1 MTTIPSPISVIT
13 VTSFCLSDNIHL
25 VPFQW
30 SQPQVSVS
38 VIQSQ
43 VCVPVITFTSLCQWS
58 QPPVCVSV
66 TTFTSLRLGDT
77 VTSLCLSDNIH
88 HFLAQWTQLPSQ
100 WSDSLT
106 QWPQSSVA
114 ITVNGRWPV
123 NSFCLGHQIHRFVS
137 QWSHSKVCIYVI
149 TLNSFYLSNHTQQSI
164 QVTALNRLY
173 LSNHTQHSTSVTTL
187 NGLYLSNHTQ
197 QIISQ

>member
-1 MTTIPSPISVIT
+1 MIT
-13 VTSFCLSDNIHL
+13 ATSFCLSDPVTSLCPSDYIH
-25 VPFQW
+25 Q
-30 SQPQVSVS
+30 SVS
-38 VIQSQ
+38 VI
-43 VCVPVITFTSLCQWS
+43 
-58 QPPVCVSV
+58 
-66 TTFTSLRLGDT
+66 TT
-77 VTSLCLSDNIH
+77 TSLCLSDNIH
-88 HFLAQWTQLPSQ
+88 HFLAQWPQLPSQ

-123 NSFCLGHQIHRFVS
+123 NSFCLGHQIH